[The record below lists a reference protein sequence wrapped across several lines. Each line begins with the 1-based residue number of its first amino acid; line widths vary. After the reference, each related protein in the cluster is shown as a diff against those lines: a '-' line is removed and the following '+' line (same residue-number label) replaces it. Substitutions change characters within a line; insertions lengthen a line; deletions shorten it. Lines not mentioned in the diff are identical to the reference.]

1 MGDAARKLRD
11 EALALPDDERELL
24 ALDLLASL
32 QRVDA
37 GWEDAWT
44 QEIERRLDDV
54 RSGRVET
61 IAWDDVKR
69 SLAATHPKR

>member
-11 EALALPDDERELL
+11 AALALPDDERELL

-32 QRVDA
+32 QRPDA
-37 GWEDAWT
+37 GWEEAWSR
-44 QEIERRLDDV
+44 EIDRRLDDV

-61 IAWDDVKR
+61 VSWEDAKR
-69 SLAATHPKR
+69 GILAKLARP

>member
-44 QEIERRLDDV
+44 EELERRLDDV

-61 IAWDDVKR
+61 IAWEDVKR
-69 SLAATHPKR
+69 SLAATLAKR

>member
-11 EALALPDDERELL
+11 AALALPDDERELL

-32 QRVDA
+32 QRPDA
-37 GWEDAWT
+37 GWEEAWS
-44 QEIERRLDDV
+44 QEIDRRLDDV

-61 IAWDDVKR
+61 VSWEDAKR
-69 SLAATHPKR
+69 GILAKLARP

>member
-32 QRVDA
+32 QQRDA
-37 GWEDAWT
+37 
-44 QEIERRLDDV
+44 V
-54 RSGRVET
+54 RSR
-61 IAWDDVKR
+61 
-69 SLAATHPKR
+69 